1 MTSPRRF
8 TLLFAALGVVLIY
21 LLGDMVVC
29 HGPLRQALERANQR
43 GGPVVARVYQH
54 PITRNQLDRAI
65 EENLWCAGETNSY
78 LTPTSRQAARAAALD
93 ALIDYELLRVK
104 VQAAAPQLAVSED
117 AVNERLQRFVSRF
130 ESPAALASALQ
141 SQGLASERD
150 LRERLAAGLQQE
162 LYIESQIVPLTQITD
177 AEARQ
182 WFARNQQ
189 FLAQP
194 ERVEV
199 RHVFIPTLDHPAVAA
214 KAILEAARAD
224 LTAGKQDFATLAK
237 KLSEDPA
244 TQDRGGELGWISR
257 NRLPADFTAPVFA
270 LSLHQPTLV
279 QTHLGWHLV
288 EVTGRQP
295 AAARTFEQAEAE
307 IRAALEALKRRQ
319 AISQLRVRLRQ
330 AAAANIEVLPPE

>member
-1 MTSPRRF
+1 MTSTRRF
-8 TLLFAALGVVLIY
+8 TLLLIALVVVLIY
-21 LLGDMVVC
+21 LLGEVVVFN
-29 HGPLRQALERANQR
+29 GPLRQAIERASQ
-43 GGPVVARVYQH
+43 GGSPMVARVYQH
-54 PITRNQLDRAI
+54 PITRSQLDRAI
-65 EENLWCAGETNSY
+65 EESLWCAGETNSS
-78 LTPTSRQAARAAALD
+78 LTPTARQAARAAALD
-93 ALIDYELLRVK
+93 DLINHELLRVK
-104 VQAAAPQLAVSED
+104 VQAAASQLAVSEN
-117 AVNERLQRFVSRF
+117 AVNERLRRFVSRF

-162 LYIESQIVPLTQITD
+162 LYIESQIVPLTQVTD

-257 NRLPADFTAPVFA
+257 SRLPTDFTAPVFA
-270 LSLHQPTLV
+270 LPLHQPTLV

-295 AAARTFEQAEAE
+295 AAARTFEQAQAE
-307 IRAALEALKRRQ
+307 IRAALQALKRRQ
-319 AISQLRVRLRQ
+319 AINQLRSSLRQ
-330 AAAANIEVLPPE
+330 AAAANIEVFPPE